1 MKKEYYSKS
10 GLWLVITAVLVYVV
24 TIYFMFNDEIDT
36 FVEYL
41 PFVGILLANTA
52 MLILLGKELFSK
64 EPILILEHS
73 SLTYRGILKTHIIE
87 YRDIVKVQRTYN
99 GTRNKKQVNRIGIK
113 LKDIDKP
120 VYIIV
125 QSIDYNS
132 EKLYKDIMQFV
143 YKNKSHK

>member
-1 MKKEYYSKS
+1 
-10 GLWLVITAVLVYVV
+10 
-24 TIYFMFNDEIDT
+24 
-36 FVEYL
+36 
-41 PFVGILLANTA
+41 
-52 MLILLGKELFSK
+52 
-64 EPILILEHS
+64 
-73 SLTYRGILKTHIIE
+73 LKTHIIE